1 VWCAREIYALRVF
14 SILQILISR
23 CRAWK
28 QRLQFF
34 IDLLQTLK
42 RFHAATLPMDRY
54 DRSSTPAGQAAPVG
68 SECRGDF
75 LSSDEPQPTYVLS
88 GSGLKLRKD
97 GSKFRLGPTPH
108 ANWIFY
114 APLWHDSGK

>member
-1 VWCAREIYALRVF
+1 
-14 SILQILISR
+14 
-23 CRAWK
+23 
-28 QRLQFF
+28 
-34 IDLLQTLK
+34 
-42 RFHAATLPMDRY
+42 MDRY
-54 DRSSTPAGQAAPVG
+54 ETDPRHPLVKRRLF

>member
-54 DRSSTPAGQAAPVG
+54 ETDPRHPLVKRRLLVPNAGEISSAAMSPSRRMCSRV
-68 SECRGDF
+68 
-75 LSSDEPQPTYVLS
+75 
-88 GSGLKLRKD
+88 
-97 GSKFRLGPTPH
+97 
-108 ANWIFY
+108 A
-114 APLWHDSGK
+114 A